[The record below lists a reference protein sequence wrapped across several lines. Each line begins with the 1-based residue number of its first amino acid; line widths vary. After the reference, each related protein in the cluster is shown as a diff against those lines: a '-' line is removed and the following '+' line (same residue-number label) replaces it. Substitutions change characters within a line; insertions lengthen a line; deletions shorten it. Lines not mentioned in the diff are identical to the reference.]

1 MTAEGP
7 CTAEQPRLLVC
18 NYLTIANGTVPKQS
32 KLCFLRFQ
40 KSSFHEVDW
49 TSSSRSDL
57 ALEVVVCF
65 VVLTGQL
72 QALIDEH
79 LVQLAVPEQLQ
90 EVLRLAIATLTC
102 HKR

>member
-1 MTAEGP
+1 MT
-7 CTAEQPRLLVC
+7 QF
-18 NYLTIANGTVPKQS
+18 QS
-32 KLCFLRFQ
+32 NPSCVFLRFQ

-49 TSSSRSDL
+49 TSSSGSDL

-79 LVQLAVPEQLQ
+79 LVQLAVPEQPQ